1 MQQNPRQSWILDSM
15 PWIPDSRYWIPV
27 PVPVPVRDPDSLS
40 VELGLLNLIVS
51 GIPSCIPD
59 SKAKDSGFYEQNFIG
74 FRIQQPK
81 SSRIPESILPYVG
94 RKRVSGDK

>member
-15 PWIPDSRYWIPV
+15 PWIPDSRYWIAV
-27 PVPVPVRDPDSLS
+27 PVPVQDPDSLS

-59 SKAKDSGFYEQNFIG
+59 SKAKDSGFHEQNFLG
-74 FRIQQPK
+74 FRIQ
-81 SSRIPESILPYVG
+81 RG
-94 RKRVSGDK
+94 AKRE